1 MTSVVSIIDFE
12 LAVVKFVGAIA
23 EHLDRALKRC
33 VRILEVIPDHAKDWQ
48 LTPNGTVLDLCH
60 PSLFPLIHRISRS
73 LPEDNA
79 DQLLHVTL
87 CEDGCPQTSRVNDIH
102 LEMHGTL
109 QLALERGF
117 EAEITIWNKYLLR
130 EEPLKHEDIDG
141 YYTEFFIPDGRS

>member
-23 EHLDRALKRC
+23 EHLDRALK
-33 VRILEVIPDHAKDWQ
+33 
-48 LTPNGTVLDLCH
+48 
-60 PSLFPLIHRISRS
+60 RISRS

-141 YYTEFFIPDGRS
+141 YYTEFFIPDGRRFVPKESPRSDKALKGRTHKLGAPEE